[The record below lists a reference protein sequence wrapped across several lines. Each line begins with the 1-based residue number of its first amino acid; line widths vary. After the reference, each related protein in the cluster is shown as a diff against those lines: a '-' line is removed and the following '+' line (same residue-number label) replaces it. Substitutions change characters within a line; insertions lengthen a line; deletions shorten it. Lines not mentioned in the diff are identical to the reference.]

1 MGEDQR
7 TGDGTIRVVPED
19 TGTDEGP
26 TYRELYDEAKARNIE
41 GRSKMT
47 KVELERALAR

>member
-1 MGEDQR
+1 MTMHQYAGAR
-7 TGDGTIRVVPED
+7 TSVLDE
-19 TGTDEGP
+19 DEGP
-26 TYRELYDEAKARNIE
+26 TYRELYDEAKERGIE